1 MRFCAFRTI
10 KNCIQYKHYLSRFFH
25 TIVEIQ
31 EAIIV
36 WRENGYKKEI
46 YYKLEM
52 ENFYD
57 PYAVDV
63 LSQGLEV
70 GYIKKTLPSVPTH
83 APPMGLRIEVKAIE

>member
-1 MRFCAFRTI
+1 
-10 KNCIQYKHYLSRFFH
+10 
-25 TIVEIQ
+25 
-31 EAIIV
+31 
-36 WRENGYKKEI
+36 
-46 YYKLEM
+46 M

-57 PYAVDV
+57 PYAVEV